1 MTNTTRSTFTPS
13 AQFIEAGEKAQ
24 AFANAGNALKPFLPQ
39 EAQQQIEG
47 VEKVANALTAT
58 GQALEHFGFD
68 EDADLVTGHQPM
80 TNPTGSTF
88 TPSDQFI
95 EAGEKAQAFANAGNA
110 LKPFLPQEAQ
120 QQIEGVDKVA
130 KAFTATGQALQHFG
144 FDEDEGFEGDDPA
157 FEASTERRAA
167 IFASTPETIL
177 PLDAQS
183 LGTTAAVEHQAD
195 PLRDSLLGSTD
206 TVQLGSQE
214 ALNQSTIAL

>member
-1 MTNTTRSTFTPS
+1 MANTTRSTFTPS

-58 GQALEHFGFD
+58 G
-68 EDADLVTGHQPM
+68 
-80 TNPTGSTF
+80 
-88 TPSDQFI
+88 
-95 EAGEKAQAFANAGNA
+95 K
-110 LKPFLPQEAQ
+110 
-120 QQIEGVDKVA
+120 
-130 KAFTATGQALQHFG
+130 ALQHFG
-144 FDEDEGFEGDDPA
+144 LDEDEGIEGGEQTI
-157 FEASTERRAA
+157 EARTERRAA
-167 IFASTPETIL
+167 IFGSTPETIL

-214 ALNQSTIAL
+214 ALHQSTNAL

>member
-1 MTNTTRSTFTPS
+1 MANTTRSTFTPS

-24 AFANAGNALKPFLPQ
+24 AFANAGNALR
-39 EAQQQIEG
+39 
-47 VEKVANALTAT
+47 
-58 GQALEHFGFD
+58 
-68 EDADLVTGHQPM
+68 
-80 TNPTGSTF
+80 
-88 TPSDQFI
+88 
-95 EAGEKAQAFANAGNA
+95 
-110 LKPFLPQEAQ
+110 PFLPQEAQ

-130 KAFTATGQALQHFG
+130 KAFTATGKALEHF
-144 FDEDEGFEGDDPA
+144 GFEGDDPA

-167 IFASTPETIL
+167 IFGSTPEIIL

>member
-1 MTNTTRSTFTPS
+1 
-13 AQFIEAGEKAQ
+13 
-24 AFANAGNALKPFLPQ
+24 
-39 EAQQQIEG
+39 
-47 VEKVANALTAT
+47 
-58 GQALEHFGFD
+58 
-68 EDADLVTGHQPM
+68 
-80 TNPTGSTF
+80 
-88 TPSDQFI
+88 
-95 EAGEKAQAFANAGNA
+95 A